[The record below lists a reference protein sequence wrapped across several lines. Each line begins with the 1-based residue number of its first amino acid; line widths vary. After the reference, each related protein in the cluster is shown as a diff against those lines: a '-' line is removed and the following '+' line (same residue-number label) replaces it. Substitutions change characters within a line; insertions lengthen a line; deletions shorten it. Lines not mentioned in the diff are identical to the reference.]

1 MEKIQILGEI
11 VDNRSFVKMPKGK
24 RNRNNKNRN
33 KNKEKQQQN
42 VQQHNSGVNQK
53 KNASLYVK
61 TSGSTFNY
69 AENVPTEIWMKI
81 FSFCDQVSLDNLK
94 MTCVAFYNIIDSN
107 AAQYANLE
115 SNNTNNGS
123 NFANMPS
130 EIILTVFNHLNQS
143 DLARCAR
150 VCRRFRDLTTADC
163 LWMGKAKES
172 LATNCQDSEMKSKSV
187 QPWISAQDR
196 VRISQNWV
204 RGHYAEMQLI
214 VQDIRYMPRIQ
225 LDAETIWVSWG
236 AQVWAHPRRS
246 DGTVCRTA
254 SQLLRGHSDDVSRFV
269 VRDGLVVSGGRDK
282 TLVGWRQ
289 YGGRHYEFA
298 FAKRYCHGSEVSAV
312 DVADK
317 GSIVISGSRDQLVKV
332 WRLADD
338 DFLSPISTIN
348 IGDRIWSL
356 ATSKAGCVAV
366 GSAGLYGIPSLTLL
380 DLATGVRQDIG
391 AGLRKGAGMLDL
403 NWIDETKLLSCGY
416 DSYARLWDIRSGTCV
431 RKWEEPFNEAIY
443 CMSTDNNMTLVCGT
457 ARHGLVRLWDMRH
470 TQPVQMYHIKHPRIG
485 QSSPVYSVSFDQSNL
500 YVALDQCLS
509 LVSFVNPTCTS
520 QKTNNYNNKVVYY
533 R

>member
-1 MEKIQILGEI
+1 MEKIQILSEI
-11 VDNRSFVKMPKGK
+11 VDNRSFVKMSKGK
-24 RNRNNKNRN
+24 RNRTYRNRN
-33 KNKEKQQQN
+33 KNKEKQK
-42 VQQHNSGVNQK
+42 NSMLK
-53 KNASLYVK
+53 S
-61 TSGSTFNY
+61 FNY
-69 AENVPTEIWMKI
+69 AENVPKEIWMKV
-81 FSFCDQVSLDNLK
+81 FFYCDQISLDNLK

-107 AAQYANLE
+107 AAQYAILE
-115 SNNTNNGS
+115 LSNPNNGS
-123 NFANMPS
+123 NLANMPS
-130 EIILTVFNHLNQS
+130 EIILTVFSYLDQS
-143 DLARCAR
+143 DLAKCAR
-150 VCRRFRDLTTADC
+150 VCRRFQDLTTADC
-163 LWMGKAKES
+163 LWMPKAKES
-172 LATNCQDSEMKSKSV
+172 LATNCQNSEMKSKSV
-187 QPWISAQDR
+187 QPWISTQDR

-204 RGHYAEMQLI
+204 RGNYSETQLI

-225 LDAETIWVSWG
+225 LNAETIWVSWG

-254 SQLLRGHSDDVSRFV
+254 SQVLRGHSDDVSRFV
-269 VRDGLVVSGGRDK
+269 VKDGLVVSGGRDK

-289 YGGRHYEFA
+289 YGGRNYEFA
-298 FAKRYCHGSEVSAV
+298 FARRYCHGSEVSAV
-312 DVADK
+312 DVAHN
-317 GSIVISGSRDQLVKV
+317 GSIVISGSRDQTVKV
-332 WRLADD
+332 WRVAED

-403 NWIDETKLLSCGY
+403 TWIDETKLLSCGY
-416 DSYARLWDIRSGTCV
+416 DSYARLWDMRSGTCV

-470 TQPVQMYHIKHPRIG
+470 AQPVQMYHVKHPRSG
-485 QSSPVYSVSFDQSNL
+485 QSSPVYSVAFDQSNL

-520 QKTNNYNNKVVYY
+520 RKTNYYNNKVVYY